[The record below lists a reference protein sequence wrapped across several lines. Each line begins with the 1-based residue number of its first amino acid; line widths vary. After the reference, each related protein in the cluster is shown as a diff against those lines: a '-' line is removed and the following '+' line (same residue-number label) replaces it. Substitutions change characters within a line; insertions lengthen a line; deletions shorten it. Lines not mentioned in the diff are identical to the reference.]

1 MWYFLSST
9 FLQSVKMLLI
19 MCKWNVSLSE
29 TCLLIDNNFDFLCW
43 LCCVLN
49 WEPNFYFVICWLSFA
64 LMWSRLWLCSREI
77 IAFLSSHKP
86 WHSLWFFS
94 QTLFHFQGVFFSLW
108 LCINSVVSV
117 RTTVASMDFRAV
129 FLSLKFP
136 KPDRSQI
143 KWVAS
148 SNIFINKST
157 GQESFLLFLSF
168 VYSCICVCCFVC
180 LFEIWLV
187 LFWLD
192 S

>member
-1 MWYFLSST
+1 MKCKS
-9 FLQSVKMLLI
+9 
-19 MCKWNVSLSE
+19 KWNV
-29 TCLLIDNNFDFLCW
+29 FAHWQQFW
-43 LCCVLN
+43 LCCVDCVVSWTGN
-49 WEPNFYFVICWLSFA
+49 QIFTFWFVDLSFA
-64 LMWSRLWLCSREI
+64 LMCSRLWLCSREI
-77 IAFLSSHKP
+77 ITFLSSHKP

-94 QTLFHFQGVFFSLW
+94 QTLFHFEGGFSVFDYTF
-108 LCINSVVSV
+108 NSVVSV
-117 RTTVASMDFRAV
+117 RTIVASMDFRAV
-129 FLSLKFP
+129 FLSLKLP

-168 VYSCICVCCFVC
+168 VYSCICVCFVC
-180 LFEIWLV
+180 LFQIWLI